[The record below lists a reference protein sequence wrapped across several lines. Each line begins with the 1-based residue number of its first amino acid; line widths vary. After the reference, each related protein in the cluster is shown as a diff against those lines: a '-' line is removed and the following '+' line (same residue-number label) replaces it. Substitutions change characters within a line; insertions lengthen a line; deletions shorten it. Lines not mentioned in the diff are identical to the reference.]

1 MKYPCNQCDYQ
12 ATQQG
17 NLKKHHKHHISAD
30 EAPCPLS
37 IWLHMN
43 AKNVEYFGM
52 MSAEEIMISHNL
64 IFPQRSHQI
73 FISISAQCVTFSAL
87 FPRIVDAVRDLE

>member
-17 NLKKHHKHHISAD
+17 NLKKHHKHHISAE

-37 IWLHMN
+37 IW
-43 AKNVEYFGM
+43 
-52 MSAEEIMISHNL
+52 
-64 IFPQRSHQI
+64 
-73 FISISAQCVTFSAL
+73 
-87 FPRIVDAVRDLE
+87 